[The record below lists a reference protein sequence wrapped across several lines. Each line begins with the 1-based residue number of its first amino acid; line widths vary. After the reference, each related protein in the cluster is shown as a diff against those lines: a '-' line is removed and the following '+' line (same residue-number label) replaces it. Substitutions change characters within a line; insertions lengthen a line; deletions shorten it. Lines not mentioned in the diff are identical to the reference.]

1 MVKKTGKDKGDIYLG
16 KTALKKEF
24 AEVKGSIVDIGGEKY
39 YKIANY
45 HRMPDFFMTI
55 VSDSDHWMY
64 ISSNGSLSAGRK
76 NRDNALFPYYTVDKI
91 HDYRDKTG
99 SKTVCLV
106 TRDNRTYLWEPFAAD
121 YEMIYRL
128 ERNLYK
134 STTGNKI
141 IFEEKNLDLEISF
154 HYGWYNSE
162 KFGWIKKSV
171 LENSSNQKVNVDI
184 LDGIRNIL
192 PYGTDFAFQN
202 EYSNLLEAYRKSE
215 LLPESRLGLFLLS
228 SIPVDKAEPSEALK
242 ATVVWSVPPDSDSD
256 PKYLLSDN
264 QLENFR
270 TGGEIITESDVF
282 ASRGSYYINSLFRI
296 DGNDRRSW
304 YLIADVNKDS
314 SDVVNLDHYLRDEK
328 SLNQK
333 IEEDIATGTANLV
346 RIVAGADGLQA
357 GRDEL
362 ITARHFSNT
371 LFNLMRGGVFIN
383 SYHIDTSDFR
393 LFVRQCNREIS
404 DKFSVILEELPH
416 KIHFDDLI
424 VRLKKIDN
432 PDLERIGYEYLPL
445 TFSRRHGDPSRP
457 WNQFSIE
464 TKKDDGTLKLD
475 YQGNWRDI
483 FQNWEALTLSYPEF
497 IESIICKFV
506 NATTADGYNPYRLTR
521 TGMDW
526 ERPDPDDPWA
536 YIGYWGDHQIIYL
549 QKFLEQ
555 SDHYHPGKIDELLER
570 KIFVYAN
577 VPYRIKSID
586 QIIENPKDTIL
597 FDGGLDRKIGEL
609 ADRTGAD
616 ARLLTLS
623 TGEIYRVNLM
633 EKVLCSLLAKLT
645 NFIPEAGIWLNTQ
658 RPEWNDA
665 NNALVG
671 NGVSMVTLSYLRRSV
686 AFWTGKLGDTSI
698 STFNLSAEVLTLF
711 EKIFTV
717 LDENKYLLKKGFSD
731 SERFSVTWQ
740 LGRAGS
746 DYRESIYKDSFSGE
760 LSVITR
766 ERLLEFM
773 QLTLAWIEQSIE
785 RNRRSDSLYHS
796 YNLVSFKSNTVSVRN
811 LYEMLE
817 GQVAVLSS
825 GYLDADRSIELL
837 DALRASKL
845 FRRDQESYLLYP
857 FRRLP
862 VFTEKNV
869 IAPDKIVGSE
879 LLNRLILDNNRL
891 IITRDTTGNYHFK
904 GTFRNR
910 DLLSKALENLDSK
923 RYGVLVEKEKRNILD
938 IYESVFDH
946 QSFTGR
952 SGTFYGYEGLG
963 SIYWHMVS
971 KLMLA
976 VQERFVAGKE
986 EGTNNN
992 TLQRI
997 LDHYY
1002 EIRKGLGTHKSPA
1015 QHGAFP
1021 TDAYSHTPA
1030 GAGAKQPG
1038 LTGQVKEDIITRFG
1052 ELGVIV
1058 REGRIRLASAMFRRS
1073 EMLIKDKEFI
1083 FIDVKGKKNI
1093 IKLHSDQFAFTLCQV
1108 PVVYTRGAREEI
1120 TVRYTN
1126 GTDEVIK
1133 GGIIDEETSHKIFR
1147 RNGEVVKIE
1156 FTIN

>member
-16 KTALKKEF
+16 KTALRKEL
-24 AEVKGSIVDIGGEKY
+24 AEVKGSIVDLGGEKY
-39 YKIANY
+39 YKIGNY
-45 HRMPDFFMTI
+45 HHMPDFFMTI

-64 ISSNGSLSAGRK
+64 ISSNGSLSAGRR

-91 HDYRDKTG
+91 HDYRDRTG

-106 TRDNRTYLWEPFAAD
+106 TRDNTTYLWEPFAAD
-121 YEMIYRL
+121 HEMIYRL

-134 STTGNKI
+134 STAGNKI

-171 LENSSNQKVNVDI
+171 LENSGNQKVKVDI

-256 PKYLLSDN
+256 LKYLISDN

-270 TGGEIITESDVF
+270 TGGEITTEIDVF
-282 ASRGSYYINSLFRI
+282 ASRGSYYINSLFGI
-296 DGNDRRSW
+296 DGNDRLSW

-314 SDVVNLDHYLRDEK
+314 SDVVNLDNFLRTEELL
-328 SLNQK
+328 SQK
-333 IEEDIATGTANLV
+333 IEEDIAAGTANLV

-371 LFNLMRGGVFIN
+371 LFNIMRGGIFIN
-383 SYHIDTSDFR
+383 SYKIDTSDFR
-393 LFVRQCNREIS
+393 LFVRQCNREIC
-404 DKFSVILEELPH
+404 DKFSGILEELPG
-416 KIHFDDLI
+416 KIDYDDLI
-424 VRLKKIDN
+424 VRLKEINN

-464 TKKDDGTLKLD
+464 TKKEDGTLKLD

-483 FQNWEALTLSYPEF
+483 FQNWEALTLSYPEY
-497 IESIICKFV
+497 IEPVICKFV

-521 TGMDW
+521 SGMDW
-526 ERPDPDDPWA
+526 ERPDPDDPWS

-555 SDHYHPGKIDELLER
+555 SDHYHPGRIDELLAR

-586 QIIENPKDTIL
+586 QIIENPKDTII
-597 FDGGLDRKIGEL
+597 FDYSLDRKIDEL
-609 ADRTGAD
+609 TEKTGAD
-616 ARLLTLS
+616 GKLLTLS
-623 TGEIYRVNLM
+623 SGDIYRVNLM
-633 EKVLCSLLAKLT
+633 EKILCSLLSKVT

-671 NGVSMVTLSYLRRSV
+671 NGVSMVTLFYLRRALS
-686 AFWTGKLGDTSI
+686 FWAGKLGETSI
-698 STFNLSAEVLTLF
+698 STFDLSAELLTLF
-711 EKIFTV
+711 DKIFAV
-717 LDENKYLLKKGFSD
+717 LDKHKDLLKKGFSD
-731 SERFSVTWQ
+731 SDRFNVTWQ
-740 LGRAGS
+740 LGKAGS
-746 DYRESIYKDSFSGE
+746 DYRNSIYKDSFSGE
-760 LSVITR
+760 QGKVTR
-766 ERLLEFM
+766 EKLVEFM
-773 QLTLAWIEQSIE
+773 KTALAWIEQSIDV
-785 RNRRSDSLYHS
+785 NRRADSLYHS
-796 YNLVSFKSNTVSVRN
+796 YNLVSFGKETVSVRN

-825 GYLDADRSIELL
+825 GYLDAERSVELL
-837 DALRASKL
+837 DALRAGKL
-845 FRRDQESYLLYP
+845 YRSDQESYLLYP

-862 VFTEKNV
+862 DFTEKNV

-879 LLNRLILDNNRL
+879 LLNRLIIDGNSS
-891 IITRDTTGNYHFK
+891 IITRDITGNYHFN
-904 GTFRNR
+904 GRFRNR
-910 DLLSKALENLDSK
+910 DLLLKALDNLDME
-923 RYGVLVEKEKRNILD
+923 RYGELVIKEKRNIVD
-938 IYESVFDH
+938 VYESVFDH

-963 SIYWHMVS
+963 SIY
-971 KLMLA
+971 
-976 VQERFVAGKE
+976 
-986 EGTNNN
+986 
-992 TLQRI
+992 
-997 LDHYY
+997 
-1002 EIRKGLGTHKSPA
+1002 
-1015 QHGAFP
+1015 
-1021 TDAYSHTPA
+1021 
-1030 GAGAKQPG
+1030 
-1038 LTGQVKEDIITRFG
+1038 
-1052 ELGVIV
+1052 
-1058 REGRIRLASAMFRRS
+1058 
-1073 EMLIKDKEFI
+1073 
-1083 FIDVKGKKNI
+1083 
-1093 IKLHSDQFAFTLCQV
+1093 
-1108 PVVYTRGAREEI
+1108 
-1120 TVRYTN
+1120 
-1126 GTDEVIK
+1126 
-1133 GGIIDEETSHKIFR
+1133 
-1147 RNGEVVKIE
+1147 
-1156 FTIN
+1156 